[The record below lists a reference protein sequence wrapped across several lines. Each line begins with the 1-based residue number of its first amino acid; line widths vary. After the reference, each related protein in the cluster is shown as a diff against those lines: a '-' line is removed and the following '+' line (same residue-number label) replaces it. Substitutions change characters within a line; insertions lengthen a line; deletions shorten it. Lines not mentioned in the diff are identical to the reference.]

1 MTKTFGDI
9 FKEVWG
15 KWLWKM
21 WGLVLSPSLT
31 PTMTRLPPHLHTHH
45 NQTPLIAL
53 APLTSLATSC
63 YFVQFI
69 NWQLVM
75 MIMTVVHIMPIQM
88 APFWHFDYKQLIL
101 VIPVEAKM
109 QRSSWS
115 NQSIF
120 GFQSISTFSINLG
133 LERKISWV
141 WTPASQA
148 DHMHH
153 NFFISNFMIKLS
165 SPPSRP
171 RFKSL

>member
-1 MTKTFGDI
+1 MIYLRKCEANDCD
-9 FKEVWG
+9 KYEVWFSHQVSHPPWPG
-15 KWLWKM
+15 YP
-21 WGLVLSPSLT
+21 PSSHPPQPDPLDCPCPSNLT
-31 PTMTRLPPHLHTHH
+31 
-45 NQTPLIAL
+45 
-53 APLTSLATSC
+53 C
-63 YFVQFI
+63 YQLLLCSVYK
-69 NWQLVM
+69 LVM
-75 MIMTVVHIMPIQM
+75 MIMAGVHIMPIQM
-88 APFWHFDYKQLIL
+88 APFWHFDYKQLLIL

>member
-1 MTKTFGDI
+1 MIVKNVRSG
-9 FKEVWG
+9 
-15 KWLWKM
+15 
-21 WGLVLSPSLT
+21 SLT
-31 PTMTRLPPHLHTHH
+31 KSHTHH
-45 NQTPLIAL
+45 DQATPPSSHPPQPDPLI
-53 APLTSLATSC
+53 APLTSPATSC

-75 MIMTVVHIMPIQM
+75 MIMAGVHIMPIQM
-88 APFWHFDYKQLIL
+88 APFWHFDYKQLLIL

-148 DHMHH
+148 DRMHH
-153 NFFISNFMIKLS
+153 NFFHFKFHDKIIVTAIKA
-165 SPPSRP
+165 
-171 RFKSL
+171 

>member
-1 MTKTFGDI
+1 MIVKNVRSG
-9 FKEVWG
+9 
-15 KWLWKM
+15 
-21 WGLVLSPSLT
+21 SLT
-31 PTMTRLPPHLHTHH
+31 KSHTHH
-45 NQTPLIAL
+45 DQATPPSSHPPQPDPLIAL
-53 APLTSLATSC
+53 APLTSPATSC

-75 MIMTVVHIMPIQM
+75 MIMAGVHIMPIQM
-88 APFWHFDYKQLIL
+88 AQFWHFDYKQLLIL

-148 DHMHH
+148 DRMHH
-153 NFFISNFMIKLS
+153 NFFHFKFHDKIIVTAIKA
-165 SPPSRP
+165 
-171 RFKSL
+171 